1 MSVAASASGCTSLT
15 LIPSRGLFAINF
27 TTALARPALELHGS
41 AESKHLHAGRP
52 IAIAGRVCQPRR
64 FETHIEDSIE
74 ALLSGRLAHAQQCF
88 ATGSIVI
95 SLDYFKR
102 VIAGL
107 RGLIG
112 GRIKTYEPLLER
124 ARREAL
130 LRMTESAREQ
140 GYDAIFNVRLET
152 SRLANATRDGKGTAG
167 VEMLAFGTAVKF
179 ASRLG

>member
-1 MSVAASASGCTSLT
+1 MQNLSLFMNYALPVIILLLAYFIGSTIERRHFANIREREEAIHGFPVVSFDTMPDDWNASRST
-15 LIPSRGLFAINF
+15 L
-27 TTALARPALELHGS
+27 
-41 AESKHLHAGRP
+41 
-52 IAIAGRVCQPRR
+52 V
-64 FETHIEDSIE
+64 
-74 ALLSGRLAHAQQCF
+74 
-88 ATGSIVI
+88 TGSIVI

-140 GYDAIFNVRLET
+140 GFDAIFNVRLET
-152 SRLANATRDGKGTAG
+152 SRLANARRDGKGTAG
-167 VEMLAFGTAVKF
+167 VEMLAFGTAVKLN
-179 ASRLG
+179 SRLG

>member
-1 MSVAASASGCTSLT
+1 MDGEMFDRLGLLVNFGLPLFLLMLAYFAGSMIEKKHFRSIRRREGENHGFPVVSFDTMPDDWKVSESTMVAG
-15 LIPSRGLFAINF
+15 N
-27 TTALARPALELHGS
+27 
-41 AESKHLHAGRP
+41 
-52 IAIAGRVCQPRR
+52 
-64 FETHIEDSIE
+64 
-74 ALLSGRLAHAQQCF
+74 
-88 ATGSIVI
+88 IVV

-107 RGLIG
+107 RSLVG

-130 LRMTESAREQ
+130 LRMTESARAQ

-152 SRLANATRDGKGTAG
+152 SRLANSRGDGKGIAG

-179 ASRLG
+179 ASRFARTL

>member
-1 MSVAASASGCTSLT
+1 MEDGFEKLSLFMNYALPVIVLLVAYFIGSTIERRHFANIRKREEAIHGFPVVSFDTMPEDWNASSST
-15 LIPSRGLFAINF
+15 L
-27 TTALARPALELHGS
+27 
-41 AESKHLHAGRP
+41 
-52 IAIAGRVCQPRR
+52 V
-64 FETHIEDSIE
+64 
-74 ALLSGRLAHAQQCF
+74 
-88 ATGSIVI
+88 TGSIVI

-140 GYDAIFNVRLET
+140 GFDAIFNVRLET
-152 SRLANATRDGKGTAG
+152 SRLANARRDGKGTAG
-167 VEMLAFGTAVKF
+167 VEMLAFGTAVKLK
-179 ASRLG
+179 SRFG